1 MLWRRLFLPGVGR
14 RAGNRRVGCP
24 AIVVTIPVTLVV
36 IPGYMMLIRD
46 ILVYFESENVE
57 VKEGAGTYRR
67 DVTNHLIQC
76 RICDSYIG
84 DNVFRYR
91 IPPVRWNDVA
101 C

>member
-1 MLWRRLFLPGVGR
+1 MAWRRLFLPRAGG
-14 RAGNRRVGCP
+14 RAGNRQVWCP

-84 DNVFRYR
+84 GNVFRYR
-91 IPPVRWNDVA
+91 IPPVCCNEVV
-101 C
+101 